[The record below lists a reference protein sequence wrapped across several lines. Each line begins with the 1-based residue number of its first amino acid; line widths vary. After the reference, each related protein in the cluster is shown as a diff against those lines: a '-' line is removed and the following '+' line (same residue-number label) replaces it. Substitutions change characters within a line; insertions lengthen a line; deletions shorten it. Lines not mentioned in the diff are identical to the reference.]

1 MGGKEGGSKKCTR
14 AKFEFFEKF
23 FYKSGIWGRAA
34 RSFAATLEA
43 ARTQLAAPKR
53 GLRVEQ
59 PSEDAGGV
67 CAEMGE
73 KDAIDHASPD
83 RFDSLSGPDSG
94 LDTYSSRHPS
104 FSQRGTR
111 LQLPL
116 SPTVPEGR
124 EESSRTRE
132 RHGRVTRPDEM
143 MDGTCLQPEVDPR
156 PE

>member
-14 AKFEFFEKF
+14 AKFEFFEKNF
-23 FYKSGIWGRAA
+23 HKSGIWGRAA

-59 PSEDAGGV
+59 PSENAGGV

-94 LDTYSSRHPS
+94 LDTYSYPYTSRSAIH
-104 FSQRGTR
+104 
-111 LQLPL
+111 
-116 SPTVPEGR
+116 
-124 EESSRTRE
+124 
-132 RHGRVTRPDEM
+132 
-143 MDGTCLQPEVDPR
+143 
-156 PE
+156 